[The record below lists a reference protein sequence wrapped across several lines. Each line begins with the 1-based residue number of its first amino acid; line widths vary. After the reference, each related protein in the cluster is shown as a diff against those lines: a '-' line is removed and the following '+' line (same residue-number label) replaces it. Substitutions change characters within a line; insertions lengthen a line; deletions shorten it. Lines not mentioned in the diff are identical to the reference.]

1 MAGYYIQTRY
11 HERCPTAEACR
22 LHGHDDDDDS
32 ESFLYWAVCC
42 ETLSSPAIA
51 WLNKPQAEE
60 RREKHPG
67 KLASLQTSHHFSDH
81 LDTPPKVKDEHHAL
95 FVVRK

>member
-1 MAGYYIQTRY
+1 MAMMTTMIR
-11 HERCPTAEACR
+11 RV
-22 LHGHDDDDDS
+22 
-32 ESFLYWAVCC
+32 LYWAVCC
-42 ETLSSPAIA
+42 ETLSSPGIA
-51 WLNKPQAEE
+51 WLSKPQAEE